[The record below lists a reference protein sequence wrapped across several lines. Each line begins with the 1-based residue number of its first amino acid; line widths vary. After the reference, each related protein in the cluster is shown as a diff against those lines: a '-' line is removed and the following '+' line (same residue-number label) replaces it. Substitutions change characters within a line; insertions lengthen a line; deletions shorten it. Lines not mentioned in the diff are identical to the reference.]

1 MNLVFVPAA
10 LLFLAFVLY
19 AGLAV
24 PLTDVL
30 EPLLDRWR
38 ARKSVERRAADPPF
52 SARAAGDTPN
62 PLTGPAVPGR
72 SAAAARSSGPSG
84 HAPP

>member
-24 PLTDVL
+24 PLADVL

-38 ARKSVERRAADPPF
+38 ARKSVEH
-52 SARAAGDTPN
+52 RAAGRP
-62 PLTGPAVPGR
+62 
-72 SAAAARSSGPSG
+72 
-84 HAPP
+84 

>member
-1 MNLVFVPAA
+1 MDLIFVPAA

-38 ARKSVERRAADPPF
+38 ARKSVEHRATDPPF
-52 SARAAGDTPN
+52 SPQAPDSPRDPLAAPTAPERTP
-62 PLTGPAVPGR
+62 T
-72 SAAAARSSGPSG
+72 AARSN
-84 HAPP
+84 APP